1 MKFIAYLAGGS
12 VMTAVVLSTVSAFAD
27 LGAGREIWFG
37 MLGPTLA
44 SVVGR
49 VAIDRQKNLNPQ
61 IILKSIIQSFV
72 VKSVFFGVYI
82 AALVKTNQVSPGP
95 FVGCFAFFYLALH
108 IAEAVKLR
116 TVQNRLAA
124 NDINRQY

>member
-12 VMTAVVLSTVSAFAD
+12 VMTAVVLSTVSALAG

-72 VKSVFFGVYI
+72 VKSIFFGVYI
-82 AALVKTNQVSPGP
+82 AALVKTKQVSPGP

-116 TVQNRLAA
+116 AVQNRLAA